1 MRRPDLAL
9 TVRQR
14 KLACVLD
21 PALALCHAHGPLLA
35 QRLTQ
40 VVEPWLTRS
49 FWQVLD
55 ASELLLRRQARDV
68 ASSDG
73 LAQPDASALTEWI
86 RLRDCT
92 DAGSWTFRWIGDC
105 VAESQVQDATDVQVV
120 ERYETLAEALVRRL
134 TRECGAAAWL
144 HGYDPVAG
152 ALDTLI
158 LSATLGGAIVLS
170 QDAGMSNVD
179 PWPVQALARIGVN
192 ATCLQPLPAESLFA
206 AERALL
212 RDALAAAGLAPVLE
226 ELPPLI
232 VLHVVAADGDGNAA
246 TTSNDDAIALD
257 PWAGARA
264 WWYRA

>member
-1 MRRPDLAL
+1 MRRPDLSL

-21 PALALCHAHGPLLA
+21 PALALCHAQGPLLA

-55 ASELLLRRQARDV
+55 ASELLLRRQARDGV
-68 ASSDG
+68 PHDG
-73 LAQPDASALTEWI
+73 APQPVASALTEWI

-105 VAESQVQDATDVQVV
+105 IAESQVQDATDMQAV
-120 ERYETLAEALVRRL
+120 ERYETLAEALARRL
-134 TRECGAAAWL
+134 TSECGASAWM

-170 QDAGMSNVD
+170 QDIGIGNVD
-179 PWPVQALARIGVN
+179 PWPVQALARVGVS

-226 ELPPLI
+226 QLPPLI
-232 VLHVVAADGDGNAA
+232 VLHVVAADGDGNTA
-246 TTSNDDAIALD
+246 TASNDEVIALD